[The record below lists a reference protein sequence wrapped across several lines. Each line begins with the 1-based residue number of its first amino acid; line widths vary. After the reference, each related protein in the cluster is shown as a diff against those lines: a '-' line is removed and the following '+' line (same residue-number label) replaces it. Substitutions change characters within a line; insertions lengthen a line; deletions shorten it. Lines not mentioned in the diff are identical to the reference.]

1 MKKTILSIGFGL
13 VLVHILFWFTVNAE
27 TPEAFY
33 NYHWYNYIVLVPS
46 VFIDSVK
53 AVAHGELEALAEI
66 SFVVTA
72 FIAGIMAGDRNGG
85 VLNTM
90 WHVVKYMLGLFLF
103 WVLIVAII
111 LIMKKIYE
119 AFMDI
124 DLIKVGMFIVLF
136 GCFAPVGKIV
146 VILLDD

>member
-1 MKKTILSIGFGL
+1 M
-13 VLVHILFWFTVNAE
+13 
-27 TPEAFY
+27 
-33 NYHWYNYIVLVPS
+33 
-46 VFIDSVK
+46 
-53 AVAHGELEALAEI
+53 AHGELEALAEI

-124 DLIKVGMFIVLF
+124 DLIKVGMLIVLF